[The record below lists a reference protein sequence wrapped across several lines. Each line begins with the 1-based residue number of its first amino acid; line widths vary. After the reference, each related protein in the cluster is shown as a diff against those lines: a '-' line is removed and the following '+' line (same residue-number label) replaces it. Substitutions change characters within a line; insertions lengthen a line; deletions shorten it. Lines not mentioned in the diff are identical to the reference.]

1 MAGACASGSTATD
14 STTSNPP
21 PVTPTTDGSIEPDAP
36 GTGSATTS
44 TTVIPAEVTVLP
56 LTGLPDEGVGPRP
69 ALVVKVDNHDRAR
82 PQFGLSD
89 ADVVYEEIVEG
100 GLTRFA
106 AVFHSRD
113 ADPVGP
119 VRSVR
124 TSDFPLLQNLG
135 RPLFGNSGGNDGVLA
150 LLADVDMVDVSSN
163 AAGDAY
169 YRFDE
174 RQAPHNLLTDT
185 AALRAA
191 GEERG
196 AGGAPPALFAYRD
209 EGEPLPVDAAV
220 VQGVEIEYGTTEV
233 TYAWDGEGWQ
243 RSQNGTPHVDAEERH
258 IAPDNLVVQFVSY
271 GRSAADGRSPE
282 AVLEGEGAAWVF
294 TDGQLITGTWQR
306 SERAAATEFL
316 DDRGSVIELTPG
328 TTWVA
333 LPRVG
338 QVIVL
343 G

>member
-1 MAGACASGSTATD
+1 
-14 STTSNPP
+14 
-21 PVTPTTDGSIEPDAP
+21 
-36 GTGSATTS
+36 
-44 TTVIPAEVTVLP
+44 
-56 LTGLPDEGVGPRP
+56 
-69 ALVVKVDNHDRAR
+69 
-82 PQFGLSD
+82 
-89 ADVVYEEIVEG
+89 
-100 GLTRFA
+100 
-106 AVFHSRD
+106 
-113 ADPVGP
+113 
-119 VRSVR
+119 
-124 TSDFPLLQNLG
+124 
-135 RPLFGNSGGNDGVLA
+135 
-150 LLADVDMVDVSSN
+150 
-163 AAGDAY
+163 
-169 YRFDE
+169 
-174 RQAPHNLLTDT
+174 
-185 AALRAA
+185 
-191 GEERG
+191 
-196 AGGAPPALFAYRD
+196 
-209 EGEPLPVDAAV
+209 PVDAAV

-282 AVLEGEGAAWVF
+282 AVLEGKGAAWVF